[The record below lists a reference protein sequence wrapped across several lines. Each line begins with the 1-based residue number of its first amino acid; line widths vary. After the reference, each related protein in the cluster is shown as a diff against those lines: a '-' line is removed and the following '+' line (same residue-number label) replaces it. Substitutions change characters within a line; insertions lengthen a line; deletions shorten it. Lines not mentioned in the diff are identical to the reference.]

1 MVPVGAGVLCD
12 VKPVQFAIRHVTLT
26 TKWASL
32 VPSDPSPFLTI
43 ACGEVPDFGP
53 AHRVCG
59 GFNH

>member
-1 MVPVGAGVLCD
+1 MVPLVLCN
-12 VKPVQFAIRHVTLT
+12 VKPVQFAIHVTLT